1 MKYVSS
7 TEDVELRSSQ
17 NKFEGIIKVAED
29 DTVMK
34 LTQLPRNFYLISPNF

>member
-34 LTQLPRNFYLISPNF
+34 LSSSPEIFI